1 MVGWVEAAS
10 LRSSSAQHRAFPW
23 RVTPRIRG
31 RALDRDRDG
40 YVSVRVGLRGRRE
53 RARSRP
59 PRQRARRERHPD
71 VLVSEDDG
79 IDRLRDPRFA
89 SVASRP
95 SRRVRLRGRR
105 RAG

>member
-1 MVGWVEAAS
+1 MMGSSQFAFQQRSTLGIPLARDAS
-10 LRSSSAQHRAFPW
+10 DC
-23 RVTPRIRG
+23 G

-79 IDRLRDPRFA
+79 IGRPRDPRFA
-89 SVASRP
+89 NVASRP